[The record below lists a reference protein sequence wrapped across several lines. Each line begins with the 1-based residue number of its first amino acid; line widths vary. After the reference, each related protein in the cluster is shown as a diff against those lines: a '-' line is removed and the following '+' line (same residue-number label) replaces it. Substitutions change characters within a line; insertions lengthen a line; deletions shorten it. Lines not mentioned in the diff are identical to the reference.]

1 MWRCAFWGKY
11 MDYSYNMY
19 LNRFDFLSREF
30 EESRDSEYL
39 KAMYPKDMRRIQ
51 SEIEDQCDKLEYDGS
66 LMFDEYPD
74 MLLVRKICKD
84 ILANVWDEDNAI
96 EGLDRKPYGDKTT
109 LEDII
114 KIVLLNEMFK
124 RRCRR
129 RNRRIL

>member
-1 MWRCAFWGKY
+1 
-11 MDYSYNMY
+11 MY

-30 EESRDSEYL
+30 EASRDSEYL

-84 ILANVWDEDNAI
+84 IRANVWDEDNAI

-114 KIVLLNEMFK
+114 KILLLNEMFK